1 MWVPT
6 VRRHC
11 GTEIPFGR
19 RQIDRGQTPCTHA
32 RSQYC
37 RRLCHSL
44 PLCRSVCRSHSLLH
58 LSHFLSCSLT
68 RALLSIPHTHI
79 HSLWISLSTGAHTH
93 THTSSLTHFVLSL
106 SPCFVYPC
114 VVDPLGRDT
123 SRNIT
128 LVELLDP
135 LGRPSLL
142 EVICTYTYLHA
153 DQPTHLH
160 LLTTNSSPIPPLG
173 ANLRSVLSVPPNP
186 RLFFPTIASRVCDRT
201 LSTKLPR
208 SILEASPGSTR
219 IQSLDR
225 LGPTGPG
232 IAAQKKVQSHSV
244 HTLAPLHTYLDP
256 SDNLP
261 SRLAFPISSP
271 GPQWSFP
278 PHLPC

>member
-1 MWVPT
+1 M
-6 VRRHC
+6 
-11 GTEIPFGR
+11 
-19 RQIDRGQTPCTHA
+19 
-32 RSQYC
+32 
-37 RRLCHSL
+37 SL
-44 PLCRSVCRSHSLLH
+44 TASVSVCLSVTFALASLSLSFLLPHSRTPLYP
-58 LSHFLSCSLT
+58 T
-68 RALLSIPHTHI
+68 HTHTL
-79 HSLWISLSTGAHTH
+79 SLDIALNCRTHTH
-93 THTSSLTHFVLSL
+93 THTLPHSLTLFSL

-186 RLFFPTIASRVCDRT
+186 RLFFPTIASRVCDSA